1 MLKIFQPIQNKANK
15 VRNIFQRETGLF
27 LSSILLILLKFVFPD
42 SIKYLANGYL
52 AQFFMIFVTFSVM
65 LFCAFNIIKHAH
77 HIAEQLGE
85 PQGTL
90 ILTLSVVTIEVGM
103 IISLS
108 IAGEAHD
115 PCIIRDTCFAVIML
129 AINGFC
135 GLSLLTG
142 ALKHNRQSYNLQ
154 SASSYLALLTFLAT
168 SFLIL
173 PNYTKTVPG
182 SFSEKQSILMVLI
195 SYLLYIMFLV
205 KQIFT
210 HSDYFRIEQEEVTGI
225 NVGGVETTFFRNLNM
240 IMYSIFCLFIG
251 LFLMINLSEYF
262 GEYVKYTISYLGLPK
277 KLTGF
282 IIAAL
287 VLAPEGVSAVQA
299 AYENRLQRSL
309 NLCLGSA
316 IATTSITL
324 PTVLMLNLVFLRQPV
339 ILGIGAIEEIMLI
352 LTFFSSFIVFSSRK
366 TSPIYGMTMLG
377 IIITYIMM
385 LIDAA

>member
-1 MLKIFQPIQNKANK
+1 MIISKKSEGEVKL
-15 VRNIFQRETGLF
+15 RNILSQEIGLF
-27 LSSILLILLKFVFPD
+27 LASIVLVLLKFVF
-42 SIKYLANGYL
+42 KNLTLYLSSGYL
-52 AQFFMIFVTFSVM
+52 AQFAVTSFLFAVM
-65 LFCAFNIIKHAH
+65 LLCAFNIIKHAH
-77 HIAEQLGE
+77 YIAEQVGE

-108 IAGEAHD
+108 LAGETHD
-115 PCIIRDTCFAVIML
+115 PFIIRDTCFAVIML

-142 ALKHNRQSYNLQ
+142 AFKYNRQSYNLQ

-168 SFLIL
+168 AFLIL
-173 PNYTKTVPG
+173 PNYTKTIPG
-182 SFSEKQSILMVLI
+182 SFSGPQSIFMVI
-195 SYLLYIMFLV
+195 IAYALYVMFLV

-210 HSDYFRIEQEEVTGI
+210 HSDYFRIEQEESTGI
-225 NVGGVETTFFRNLNM
+225 SVSGVESTLHRNMRM
-240 IMYSIFCLFIG
+240 IIYSMLCLFAG
-251 LFLMINLSEYF
+251 LFLMITLSEYLS
-262 GEYVKYTISYLGLPK
+262 ECVKYTIMFLGLPP

-287 VLAPEGVSAVQA
+287 VLAPEGVSAIQA
-299 AYENRLQRSL
+299 AYNNRLQRSL

-324 PTVLMLNLVFLRQPV
+324 PTVLILNMVFLSKSV
-339 ILGIGAIEEIMLI
+339 VLGIGLIEQIMLL

-377 IIITYIMM
+377 ILSTYILMV
-385 LIDAA
+385 IDSHL